1 MGERERER
9 ERERENDRSQTA
21 DVHSNAQAPVYNWKT
36 GLAFMLL
43 GVYIDCVLLN
53 IIFIFFSRDYYTDV
67 SAVDLYFYAWVVS
80 KCRVMGCIGYHVRF
94 SLISIC

>member
-1 MGERERER
+1 MRERER

-53 IIFIFFSRDYYTDV
+53 IIFIFFLEIIIPMFPLSTCIFTHRSFL
-67 SAVDLYFYAWVVS
+67 SAGL
-80 KCRVMGCIGYHVRF
+80 CIA
-94 SLISIC
+94 